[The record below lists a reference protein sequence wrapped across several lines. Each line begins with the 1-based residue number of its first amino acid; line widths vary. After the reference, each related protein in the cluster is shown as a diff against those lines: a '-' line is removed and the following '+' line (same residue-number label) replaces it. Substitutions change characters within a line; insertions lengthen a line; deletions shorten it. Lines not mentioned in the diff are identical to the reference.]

1 VAADVARGSS
11 LPTPSLPSP
20 LPSAPCQGC
29 VTPIVVAPGQPSAP
43 WWTCPVQLRDRRLG
57 QKRSQV
63 IEGTGTGMV
72 APAPLPQKG
81 SLSSLGLARFIPARD
96 IGAIRAE
103 RRTQRTS
110 LLGSCPTILDAWRS
124 CAYDHSPTP
133 ATPTTRR
140 KLPDVSEIL
149 EWNHQRID
157 RLLLPERPP
166 SGRPTPGTRGQA
178 GVHGGLTPR
187 TAFQTGFRQPAT
199 STDTSWS
206 CRSRRGHGNS
216 YGAQPTRVR
225 QRCSG
230 QATAASRTPVCGVQG
245 GVVACR
251 VRASRTHEAGTLNRS
266 TR

>member
-1 VAADVARGSS
+1 MPAPLRVSIADPAGAEVVGGGGRGQGIIASD
-11 LPTPSLPSP
+11 PSLPSP

-29 VTPIVVAPGQPSAP
+29 VTPIVVAPGQPVGAQVDLP
-43 WWTCPVQLRDRRLG
+43 GPMRHRRLG

-110 LLGSCPTILDAWRS
+110 LLGSCPPILDAWRS
-124 CAYDHSPTP
+124 CAYDHSRTP

-166 SGRPTPGTRGQA
+166 SGRPTPRDTSPGGCAWRPHTADRVSDRLPPA
-178 GVHGGLTPR
+178 GHQHGHVVVLPEPPR
-187 TAFQTGFRQPAT
+187 TWRLVRRAADTGPAALP
-199 STDTSWS
+199 
-206 CRSRRGHGNS
+206 RAGHG
-216 YGAQPTRVR
+216 RV
-225 QRCSG
+225 
-230 QATAASRTPVCGVQG
+230 
-245 GVVACR
+245 
-251 VRASRTHEAGTLNRS
+251 
-266 TR
+266 